1 MKSGAAIQAVLIGVF
16 LGLCGSGF
24 SDPAFAQSAVG
35 GRAKPTAIG
44 GPTKQNSPVLPGNKA
59 GSTTATPPS
68 TVKCVKGS
76 CKG

>member
-1 MKSGAAIQAVLIGVF
+1 MKSGAAIRAILIGVF
-16 LGLCGSGF
+16 FGLCGSGF

-35 GRAKPTAIG
+35 GPAKPRAIG

-59 GSTTATPPS
+59 GPTAATPPS